1 MFRQMTSN
9 SFQTCGSRIALCISC
24 KNEVKKC
31 FGKVFGWISALNRWL
46 ISRLN
51 SEQVDTLCICG
62 GVSARGVLEGGGH
75 FGPEEKIYM

>member
-1 MFRQMTSN
+1 MQ
-9 SFQTCGSRIALCISC
+9 ADSC
-24 KNEVKKC
+24 
-31 FGKVFGWISALNRWL
+31 
-46 ISRLN
+46 LN